1 MIMWRKGKG
10 GAGMPLQIGYLGKL
24 PVFHIF
30 WNSFGSG
37 IDRDKYHLD
46 VSLPYIKRNLLFKT
60 EQEAHEAASDILA
73 KWLLATGLKE
83 DDE

>member
-30 WNSFGSG
+30 WNCVS
-37 IDRDKYHLD
+37 DEKKQYKLD
-46 VSLPYIKRNLLFKT
+46 IALCYTKGPYFSPSIERSK
-60 EQEAHEAASDILA
+60 EQAIHVLEQ
-73 KWLLATGLKE
+73 WLTATGLKE

>member
-1 MIMWRKGKG
+1 MIIWRKGKG

-24 PVFHIF
+24 PMFHIF

-37 IDRDKYHLD
+37 SGENQYRLD
-46 VSLPYIKRNLLFKT
+46 VALSYTKGIRHFVSEEKARAYSSTIL
-60 EQEAHEAASDILA
+60 EQ
-73 KWLLATGLKE
+73 WLTATGLKE

>member
-1 MIMWRKGKG
+1 MIIWRKGKG

-30 WNSFGSG
+30 WNSFGSNENNY
-37 IDRDKYHLD
+37 RLD
-46 VSLPYIKRNLLFKT
+46 VALPYTKGIRHFISEQDARVMASIVLT
-60 EQEAHEAASDILA
+60 E
-73 KWLLATGLKE
+73 WLLATGLKE

>member
-1 MIMWRKGKG
+1 MIIWRKGKG

-37 IDRDKYHLD
+37 IDQYRLD
-46 VSLPYIKRNLLFKT
+46 VSLPYTKGIRHFIS
-60 EQEAHEAASDILA
+60 EQVVREAASIILTE
-73 KWLLATGLKE
+73 WLTATGLKE